1 MIPLLDSA
9 IYGLIGGIVRGVVG
23 FVKSKQQ
30 KRKFNVGYF
39 VFTIAVSAVIGLF
52 AGMLMNSDYKISL
65 LAGYAGIDLI
75 ESIYKIGKKKL

>member
-1 MIPLLDSA
+1 MIDPLNAA
-9 IYGLIGGIVRGVVG
+9 IFGLIGGIVRGVVG
-23 FVKSKQQ
+23 FVKSKQH
-30 KRKFNVGYF
+30 KKKFNAGYF

-75 ESIYKIGKKKL
+75 ESIYKIGKKKY